1 MTAEYGKG
9 EQERST
15 RMGFHQADLTSNEDL
30 CIRLKLP
37 GQCHLDEPG
46 MEASTEAAVG
56 KTITQLRRP
65 TSVLKHARRRD
76 Q

>member
-1 MTAEYGKG
+1 MAAEYGKG

-30 CIRLKLP
+30 CIRVKLP
-37 GQCHLDEPG
+37 GQCPTDGRG

-56 KTITQLRRP
+56 KIITRLDDRP
-65 TSVLKHARRRD
+65 RY
-76 Q
+76 